1 MRPGADRKRPDLL
14 VTQVP
19 LRGAYDRYS
28 ALAAHGIDV
37 RLTDEAAS
45 QVLNVVSLTWP
56 IAFVCALLGVAA
68 CFTAVLGLRPRLIV
82 AVVEVAVMLAFIIAT
97 SAVTETASTMHA

>member
-1 MRPGADRKRPDLL
+1 MDTAAAWAFAVAAALFVFL
-14 VTQVP
+14 IS
-19 LRGAYDRYS
+19 YDGYS

-45 QVLNVVSLTWP
+45 QVLHVVSVTWP
-56 IAFVCALLGVAA
+56 IAFVCAMLGLAA
-68 CFTAVLGLRPRLIV
+68 CFTDVLGFRTHLIV
-82 AVVEVAVMLAFIIAT
+82 AVAEVAVMLAFIIAT